1 MKIKYLI
8 SFTLAASSALGSFA
22 QIGIENPITKAMMD
36 VYNQELEANPQDYE
50 IYFRRANEYYNL
62 SQYLRAL
69 SDVDNA
75 IKFTPESDTDLLF
88 QEYSL
93 RATIYI
99 MSDRKEEALLDLS
112 RACSL
117 DPTSYAT
124 LYLKANTEFDLGKYS
139 EAKADYSRL
148 QRYDQRS
155 IEPLFGLARIAV
167 KENNL
172 GLANEYAD
180 RAVSFDSANSDVY
193 LRRADVRRMM
203 GNNTGAVDDLIIA
216 LSTDKD
222 NSRALVQLVA
232 MSNEDYNAVIT
243 GLTSAIRQAP
253 SVGMFV
259 YLRAII
265 AQSHYRF
272 LAAIDDFH
280 LIIDE
285 NLYNYA
291 GIYGSLAECYYAI
304 GKYQEA
310 LTEINQA
317 LSMTADNADY
327 YVIRAKIRR
336 AMNDNE
342 KALESANAALEKLP
356 DNPKAVVEKGLCE
369 KSLGNYT
376 EASNLFGNAIM
387 DEPDNAYN
395 YFLRAAVMTDNLKEY
410 APARS
415 LYQRVINL
423 EMNPMNV
430 KSLKGFALMCQ
441 DKNADAVSWMENIL
455 ANVKDIDG
463 SINYYAACLFS
474 HIGNFERAFACM
486 ETSLENGYAD
496 YHDWTMTDDCIV
508 SVAPMRNDTRFNDL
522 LIRFNYL
529 FND

>member
-1 MKIKYLI
+1 MKLKYFI
-8 SFTLAASSALGSFA
+8 TTAFIAASATVAYA
-22 QIGIENPITKAMMD
+22 QTAIENPITKAMME
-36 VYNQELEANPQDYE
+36 VYAQELEADPQNYE

-75 IKFTPESDTDLLF
+75 IKYTPETETDLLF

-93 RATIYI
+93 RANIYL
-99 MSDRKEEALLDLS
+99 MTDRAEDALMDLS

-124 LYLKANTEFDLGKYS
+124 LYLKANTEYELGKYS
-139 EAKADYSRL
+139 EAKTDYTRL

-180 RAVSFDSANSDVY
+180 RAVTFDSANSDVY
-193 LRRADVRRMM
+193 LRRSDVRRMM

-216 LSTDKD
+216 ISTDKD
-222 NSRALVQLVA
+222 NTRALAQLVA
-232 MSNEDYNAVIT
+232 MSNEDYSAVIT
-243 GLTSAIRQAP
+243 ALTSAIQQAP

-265 AQSHYRF
+265 AESHYRY

-280 LIIDE
+280 LIIDD

-291 GIYGSLAECYYAI
+291 GIYSSLAECYYGL

-317 LSMTADNADY
+317 LSMTADNGEY
-327 YVIRAKIRR
+327 YIVRAKIRR
-336 AMNDNE
+336 AMGDYD
-342 KALESANAALEKLP
+342 KALESAQTALEKLP
-356 DNPKAVVEKGLCE
+356 DSPKAMVEKGLCE
-369 KSLGNYT
+369 NSLGNYN
-376 EASNLFGNAIM
+376 EASDLFGNAIM

-395 YFLRAAVMTDNLKEY
+395 YLLRAALMAGPLKE
-410 APARS
+410 AAAARS
-415 LYQRVINL
+415 LYQRIVAL
-423 EMNPMNV
+423 ETEPLNI
-430 KSLKGFALMCQ
+430 KSFKGFALLCQ
-441 DKNADAVSWMENIL
+441 GKNADAISWIENIL
-455 ANVKDIDG
+455 ANVKDVDG

-474 HIGNFERAFACM
+474 QIGNMERAFSCM
-486 ETSLENGYAD
+486 ENSLENGYAD
-496 YHDWTMTDDCIV
+496 YHNWTMTDDCVV
-508 SVAPMRNDTRFNDL
+508 SVAPLRADKRFTDL
-522 LIRFNYL
+522 LARFNYL
-529 FND
+529 FNE